1 MPFPFHR
8 ANIDEQTS
16 ISYCPRS
23 PEITMTS
30 IDSAVTVHP
39 SDRTMLPGYCLPL
52 SQDSHLPRA
61 VDSWNANPITVRERM
76 MISVMV
82 TLKDK
87 PEWHRKVFDEQ
98 IVAKWRTE
106 AMQFG
111 SEDSQ
116 EHGSE
121 DEDRDQQQNG
131 QSTTYFG
138 AKRQETVSERMFE
151 LVGANT
157 RRQMSL
163 TQVLT
168 SALVYCRAPP

>member
-1 MPFPFHR
+1 
-8 ANIDEQTS
+8 
-16 ISYCPRS
+16 
-23 PEITMTS
+23 
-30 IDSAVTVHP
+30 
-39 SDRTMLPGYCLPL
+39 
-52 SQDSHLPRA
+52 
-61 VDSWNANPITVRERM
+61 